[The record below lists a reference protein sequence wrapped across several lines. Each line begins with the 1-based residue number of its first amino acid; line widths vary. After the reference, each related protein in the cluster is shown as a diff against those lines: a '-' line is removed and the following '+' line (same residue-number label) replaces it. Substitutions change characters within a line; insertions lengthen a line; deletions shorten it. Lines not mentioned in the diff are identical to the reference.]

1 MSIVFLILYRFT
13 KNKPQNTNKNQ
24 QKPAKTSHSQNKTKI
39 SIRKKVVA
47 AEELNIFELE
57 NNINHPT
64 ITYYVVVHGKCT
76 FVNWKLV
83 KKTILKEKIT
93 FR

>member
-1 MSIVFLILYRFT
+1 
-13 KNKPQNTNKNQ
+13 
-24 QKPAKTSHSQNKTKI
+24 
-39 SIRKKVVA
+39 VA
-47 AEELNIFELE
+47 AEELNTFELE